1 MKKFVSLILIL
12 MMMPLAASG
21 TEIYSRE
28 TQTEVTKGVTLKN
41 IEKFYGS
48 YSLNINCVT
57 ADLSNPDLK
66 LELLKNEK
74 GIDKKDTVLNLSKK
88 ENGVVTAINGDFFSD
103 YKNGQSFSLGLEIK
117 DEKLLQS
124 HIQDTMAAGLL
135 KEDALDLTYIKLNA
149 SIICENEA
157 VLNAMHINK
166 PTDYYGAH
174 LVYTAD
180 FNGGVSP
187 FFPMGITV
195 VTVEN
200 GVVSAKGTSFGGT
213 VPIPENGY
221 ILAIDDVMTPIL
233 DINTNI
239 GEKIELNVTMQ
250 PDMEGIK
257 TAFGG
262 GTLLL
267 KDGKKTEITH
277 DVAGNNPRSAIG
289 TNEDGTVI
297 YMITVDGRQNISR
310 GVSLSELSDICLEL
324 GCVNA
329 INLDGGGS
337 TNMVGKTVYNQGI
350 HTFNSPTENR
360 KVINALGIV
369 SSAEP
374 QKVAG
379 FKIKA
384 DKSILLSGDSAKINI
399 YPYDK
404 NFNTPKEFNAKYSW
418 EVTNGKGYV
427 KDNVFYSDGNGL
439 AVVKFFCN
447 DIWQEDILF
456 QVINEV
462 SGIDAKSRYTLKVGA
477 SIPTEGFVK
486 VFDSRGNTAEV
497 RDIMLLN
504 PKYDSEMISL
514 ENGKITLLKEGVSYL
529 ELSYKDVKHTVT
541 FICGEYEADIVPSVV
556 HDSLNKTQSGGE
568 TFNILGGMNMDTFL
582 ERLCYLRA
590 TSVLKDADISAVLG
604 GKIESALTPSSLTPI
619 LTDSFSEKNYKNAT
633 VLTLVQKNGTLG
645 ANSQWDKIVNA
656 VNNGTKKNL
665 FILLEGEL
673 QLKNKLEEDAFSDIV
688 SKSNKNVFVISG
700 GVKNSVVIKNENVRF
715 ISLADGG
722 DYTSV
727 KSTLENI
734 KYLSFNITKDGATYE
749 FKNLY

>member
-74 GIDKKDTVLNLSKK
+74 GIDKKDTVINLSKT

-103 YKNGQSFSLGLEIK
+103 YKNGQSFSLGVEVK
-117 DEKLLQS
+117 DERLLQS
-124 HIQDTMAAGLL
+124 HIQDTMAAGLWD
-135 KEDALDLTYIKLNA
+135 ENALDLTYIKLNA
-149 SIICENEA
+149 TVTCENEA
-157 VLNAMHINK
+157 VLNVSHINK
-166 PTDYYGAH
+166 PTDYYGAL

-180 FNGGVSP
+180 FNGGISP

-200 GVVSAKGTSFGGT
+200 DVVAAKGTSFGGT

-239 GEKIELNVTMQ
+239 GEKIELNVSMT

-310 GVSLSELSDICLEL
+310 GVTLSALSDICLEL

-329 INLDGGGS
+329 TNLDGGGS
-337 TNMVGKTVYNQGI
+337 TNMVGKTVYNQNL

-369 SSAEP
+369 SAAVP

-384 DKSILLSGDSAKINI
+384 ENNVVLSGDKAKIDVF
-399 YPYDK
+399 PYDK
-404 NFNTPKEFNAKYSW
+404 NFNTPREFSAKYDW
-418 EVTNGKGYV
+418 KVNNGKGYV
-427 KDNVFYSDGNGL
+427 KDNFYYAEGSGESTVSLYNNGKWQADL
-439 AVVKFFCN
+439 SFTVLD
-447 DIWQEDILF
+447 DIAGF
-456 QVINEV
+456 
-462 SGIDAKSRYTLKVGA
+462 DAYARYMLDLGKSI
-477 SIPTEGFVK
+477 STEGLIK
-486 VFDSRGNTAEV
+486 VFDASGKTAEV
-497 RDIMLLN
+497 SDIMLLN
-504 PKYDSEMISL
+504 PEYDSEMLSI
-514 ENGKITLLKEGVSYL
+514 ENGKITALKEGVSYL
-529 ELSYKDVKHTVT
+529 KLSHKNVSHTIT
-541 FICGEYEADIVPSVV
+541 FICGSYKADIVSAKIN
-556 HDSLNKTQSGGE
+556 DALNKSEKGGE
-568 TFNILGGMNMDTFL
+568 TFNILGGMPMNTFMQ
-582 ERLCYLRA
+582 RLCYLRA
-590 TSVLKDADISAVLG
+590 TSVLNEADISAVLG
-604 GKIESALTPSSLTPI
+604 GKIESTLTPSTLSPV
-619 LTDSFSEKNYKNAT
+619 LTDGYSEKSYKNAS

-645 ANSQWDKIVNA
+645 ASSQWDKIVNA
-656 VNNGTKKNL
+656 VKNSTKKNL
-665 FILLEGEL
+665 FILLSGEL
-673 QLKNKLEEDAFSDIV
+673 QLKNKLEEDAFLDVV
-688 SKSNKNVFVISG
+688 SKSNKNVFVVYN

-715 ISLADGG
+715 ISIADGG

-734 KYLSFNITKDGATYE
+734 KYLSFNITENGATYE
-749 FKNLY
+749 FKSLY